1 MLGYKGLKNGE
12 FEKLHRRKCKK
23 NCSLCLAVQDDLN
36 MSFGVFVSL
45 ESLLTSKNHLEN
57 GLKACSSQAVE
68 KNIWNIHLKPVFSFV
83 NSSTSVVASGL
94 TVMGALDVRSSS

>member
-1 MLGYKGLKNGE
+1 MRILMIGYKGLKNGE

-57 GLKACSSQAVE
+57 GL
-68 KNIWNIHLKPVFSFV
+68 I
-83 NSSTSVVASGL
+83 G
-94 TVMGALDVRSSS
+94 M